1 VPVAVL
7 ECEKAHCDQPA
18 RVLWCLGLSEG
29 QIVVMNA
36 SVKIREQRV
45 RRALAEI
52 GMSLRKSP
60 SPDRRDNG
68 SGYVIVDDRNHVS
81 GGRPNLRFEAD
92 LKQVEWFAF
101 EHGADYGSHA
111 SQPDYADPRLLSAA
125 SGSSQGVEERGRE
138 LVSN

>member
-1 VPVAVL
+1 
-7 ECEKAHCDQPA
+7 
-18 RVLWCLGLSEG
+18 VLWWLGLSEG

-60 SPDRRDNG
+60 SPDRRENG

>member
-1 VPVAVL
+1 M
-7 ECEKAHCDQPA
+7 
-18 RVLWCLGLSEG
+18 S
-29 QIVVMNA
+29 A

-68 SGYVIVDDRNHVS
+68 SGYMIVDDRNHVS

-101 EHGADYGSHA
+101 EHGANRVRRAKRRAHPGN
-111 SQPDYADPRLLSAA
+111 P
-125 SGSSQGVEERGRE
+125 ERTT
-138 LVSN
+138 VSYYP